1 MKVTALHFHHPDPFP
16 THTIEVFIREFYEAL
31 QAKDFAPI
39 LNDRQK
45 ELFAPRKRRV
55 NVLYPLV
62 HIIGKKRELPITIK
76 PDSCK
81 SCGKCMKECLV
92 GAISLKDIAT
102 IDPEKCIHCYHCA
115 VACKLGAVEAPIEKL
130 DKMIQLNR
138 RIIGIENP
146 PNEIYC

>member
-1 MKVTALHFHHPDPFP
+1 MKVTVLHFHHPDPFP

-39 LNDRQK
+39 
-45 ELFAPRKRRV
+45 
-55 NVLYPLV
+55 
-62 HIIGKKRELPITIK
+62 
-76 PDSCK
+76 
-81 SCGKCMKECLV
+81 
-92 GAISLKDIAT
+92 
-102 IDPEKCIHCYHCA
+102 
-115 VACKLGAVEAPIEKL
+115 EKL